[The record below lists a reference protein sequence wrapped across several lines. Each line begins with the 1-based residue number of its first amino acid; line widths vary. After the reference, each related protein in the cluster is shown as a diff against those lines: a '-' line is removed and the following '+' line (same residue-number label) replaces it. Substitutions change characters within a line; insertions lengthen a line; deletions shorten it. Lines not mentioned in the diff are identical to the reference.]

1 MIDVYS
7 TTVTMAVD
15 TKKYGI
21 RIHKVL
27 FRQLGEPRYIQLLV
41 NPVEG
46 IVAIQ
51 TVEKE
56 LSGGQSHHIVEKR
69 MQSESSYEI
78 YSRPFIQ
85 KLREVEPNIED
96 GCAYRLSG
104 SIIPPMKTA
113 VFSLRTLQRMDRQ
126 GSLWERK
133 VLEY

>member
-1 MIDVYS
+1 MNDFCSIA
-7 TTVTMAVD
+7 VTMAVD

-21 RIHKVL
+21 RIHKAL
-27 FRQLGEPRYIQLLV
+27 FRQLGEPRHIQLLV

-56 LSGGQSHHIVEKR
+56 MSGGQSHRIIGKR

-78 YSRPFIQ
+78 YSRPFIR

-96 GCAYRLSG
+96 VCAYRLSG
-104 SIIPPMKTA
+104 SIIPSLKTA
-113 VFSLRTLQRMDRQ
+113 VFSLKTLQRMNR
-126 GSLWERK
+126 
-133 VLEY
+133 

>member
-1 MIDVYS
+1 MKDVSS

-21 RIHKVL
+21 RIHKAL
-27 FRQLGEPRYIQLLV
+27 FRQLGAPRYIHLLV

-46 IVAIQ
+46 FVAIQ

-56 LSGGQSHHIVEKR
+56 MSGGQAHRIIEKR
-69 MQSESSYEI
+69 MRSESSYEI

-96 GCAYRLSG
+96 GCSYRLSG
-104 SIIPPMKTA
+104 SIIPHLKTA
-113 VFSLRTLQRMDRQ
+113 VFSLRTMQRMDR
-126 GSLWERK
+126 
-133 VLEY
+133 